1 MTSSAQPIRP
11 SQESQVELVGRRA
24 ERRALDGVLSAVSAG
39 RSGVLVLS
47 GEAGIGKTALLDEV
61 AGQIAE
67 GLLVRVAGVESETE
81 FAYAALH
88 QLCIPLFE
96 RIEQIP
102 GPQRAALLTAFGQR
116 RSPTP
121 DPFLVGLAVLS
132 LVSEFVHQCPVF
144 LIIDDQQWLDR
155 ASSIAIAFVARR
167 LSAEPVG
174 VVFATRTVGEELR
187 GLPELV
193 VGGLTDDDSR
203 ELLALNLDGPLDT
216 SVRDRIIV
224 EARGNPLALLEIP
237 RALGRTGL
245 AGGFGAPGVPLTH
258 SLEGAFRHQLHGL
271 PLPTRRLLALAAAE
285 PAGDASTLWRAAEV
299 LGIETNAAVPAVEAG
314 LAEIGSRVRFRHP
327 LIRSTAYRSVALSD
341 RQLIH
346 SALAA
351 VIDRELDPDRRAWH
365 LGHAAIGPDDEV
377 AAELE
382 RCATRVRARGGVAAA
397 AAFLERASALTLD
410 PSNRCD
416 RTLAAASA
424 KAQAGALDVA
434 KDLLKV
440 ADAAPMTELQRAQTD
455 LVRAQLAFISNHGND
470 AAPLLLGA
478 ARRLESIDPTLAR
491 ETYLDTLSA
500 AIFAGRLAV
509 DGGVLEVSE
518 AASAATRSLNTPG
531 AADLLLDG
539 MTTQHSAGF
548 EKGLPNVR
556 EALRIYGPGMTTE
569 QELRWMFL
577 ACVAAAHVWDLD
589 RLMSLAV
596 RHVQLSRDTGAVS
609 ELPLALSCLI
619 TPLLFTGRFGEAARA
634 IDELTAAIDA
644 MGNNLTPYGALS
656 LAAMS
661 GRRDHL
667 QRLGSTAIHNAEHRG
682 EGIGLTVNAWATAL
696 LENGH
701 GRYHAAA
708 EAAVYATSYPGD
720 CTSAGWALIELVEAG
735 SRTGDDAVASAA
747 LERLTEMTTPSGTD
761 WGLGV
766 EARSRALTTEGDA
779 AEALYLEAIERLGRA
794 GMGPDQG
801 RAHLLYG
808 EWLRRRRRRVD
819 ARAQLRSAHHL
830 FDSIGMDAFAERARV
845 ELLATGETAQKRTSS
860 RVAALTAQEAQ
871 IARLARDGLS
881 NPEIGA
887 RLFISARTVQYH
899 LSKVFAKLGI
909 RSRSQLEH
917 SLPELA
923 T

>member
-1 MTSSAQPIRP
+1 M
-11 SQESQVELVGRRA
+11 ELIGRRA
-24 ERRALDGVLSAVSAG
+24 ERRALDGVVSAVSSG
-39 RSGVLVLS
+39 GSGVLVLS

-61 AGQIAE
+61 ARQISDNR
-67 GLLVRVAGVESETE
+67 LVRVAGEESETE

-88 QLCIPLFE
+88 QLCMPLFE
-96 RIEQIP
+96 HIGRIP
-102 GPQRAALLTAFGQR
+102 APQRAALLTAFGQR
-116 RSPTP
+116 QGPPP
-121 DPFLVGLAVLS
+121 DPFLVGLAGLS
-132 LVSEFVHQCPVF
+132 LVSEFAQQCPVF
-144 LIIDDQQWLDR
+144 LVIDDQQWLDR

-167 LSAEPVG
+167 LSAEAVG
-174 VVFATRTVGEELR
+174 ILFATRTVGEELH
-187 GLPELV
+187 GLPELRI
-193 VGGLTDDDSR
+193 GGLTDDDSR

-216 SVRDRIIV
+216 SVRDRIVV

-237 RALGRTGL
+237 RSLGRIGL

-258 SLEGAFRHQLHGL
+258 SLEGAFRHQLYDL
-271 PLPTRRLLALAAAE
+271 PVPTRRLLALAAAE

-299 LGIETNAAVPAVEAG
+299 LGIEANAAMAAVEAG
-314 LAEIGSRVRFRHP
+314 LAEIGSRVTFRHP
-327 LIRSTAYRSVALSD
+327 LIRSTAYRSVPLSD
-341 RQLIH
+341 RQVIH

-351 VIDRELDPDRRAWH
+351 VIDRELEPDRRAWH

-382 RCATRVRARGGVAAA
+382 RCAGRVRARGGVAAA

-410 PSNRCD
+410 PSSRCD
-416 RTLAAASA
+416 RTIAAASA
-424 KAQAGALDVA
+424 KAQAGSLEVA

-440 ADAAPMTELQRAQTD
+440 ADTTPMTELQRARAD
-455 LVRAQLAFISNHGND
+455 LVRAQLAFISSHGND

-478 ARRLESIDPTLAR
+478 AQRLEGIDPALAR

-518 AASAATRSLNTPG
+518 AASAATRALSTPG

-539 MTTQHSAGF
+539 MCTQHSAGF
-548 EKGLPNVR
+548 EKGLPTVR
-556 EALRIYGPGMTTE
+556 EALHTYGLGMTAD

-589 RLMSLAV
+589 RLRSLAV
-596 RHVQLSRDTGAVS
+596 RHVQLTRDTGAVS

-619 TPLLFTGRFGEAARA
+619 TPLLFTGNFSEAALA

-656 LAAMS
+656 LAAMR
-661 GRRDHL
+661 GDRDHL
-667 QRLGSTAIHNAEHRG
+667 RQLGSTATRNAEHRG

-696 LENGH
+696 LENSYGN
-701 GRYHAAA
+701 YHAAV

-747 LERLTEMTTPSGTD
+747 LERLAEMTTPSGTD

-766 EARSRALTTEGDA
+766 EARSRALTTEGDV
-779 AEALYLEAIERLGRA
+779 AEPLYLEAIERLGRA
-794 GMGPDQG
+794 GMGPDLG

-819 ARAQLRSAHHL
+819 ARTQLRSAHDL
-830 FDSIGMDAFAERARV
+830 FDSIGMGAFAERARV
-845 ELLATGETAQKRTSS
+845 ELLATGATAQKRTDS
-860 RVAALTAQEAQ
+860 RLATLTAQEAQ

-917 SLPELA
+917 SLPEHG